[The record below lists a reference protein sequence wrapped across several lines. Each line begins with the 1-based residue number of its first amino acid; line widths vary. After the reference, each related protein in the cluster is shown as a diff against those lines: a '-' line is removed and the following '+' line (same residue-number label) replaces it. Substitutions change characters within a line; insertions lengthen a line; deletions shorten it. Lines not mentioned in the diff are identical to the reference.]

1 MFKVNNKDIRT
12 TPGAVPVS
20 LLLTLNIFYIL
31 FYVSIF
37 DFEYVIAGW
46 AIISLVIKTCF
57 QKSSKII
64 LTQKN
69 IIVNSGALWQKKKG
83 PKSFF
88 KNTLSKV
95 NFKDK
100 KTSIKGKRNTQY
112 PWKSKLKTL
121 LQFQKINQSSS
132 NGCYHIENI
141 LLALQ
146 LFYKDVGNF
155 LEINLENSCFH
166 KVEQNRKIN

>member
-64 LTQKN
+64 LT
-69 IIVNSGALWQKKKG
+69 
-83 PKSFF
+83 
-88 KNTLSKV
+88 
-95 NFKDK
+95 
-100 KTSIKGKRNTQY
+100 
-112 PWKSKLKTL
+112 
-121 LQFQKINQSSS
+121 
-132 NGCYHIENI
+132 
-141 LLALQ
+141 
-146 LFYKDVGNF
+146 
-155 LEINLENSCFH
+155 
-166 KVEQNRKIN
+166 

>member
-1 MFKVNNKDIRT
+1 MFKVNNKDIRA

-64 LTQKN
+64 LT
-69 IIVNSGALWQKKKG
+69 
-83 PKSFF
+83 
-88 KNTLSKV
+88 
-95 NFKDK
+95 
-100 KTSIKGKRNTQY
+100 
-112 PWKSKLKTL
+112 
-121 LQFQKINQSSS
+121 
-132 NGCYHIENI
+132 
-141 LLALQ
+141 
-146 LFYKDVGNF
+146 
-155 LEINLENSCFH
+155 
-166 KVEQNRKIN
+166 